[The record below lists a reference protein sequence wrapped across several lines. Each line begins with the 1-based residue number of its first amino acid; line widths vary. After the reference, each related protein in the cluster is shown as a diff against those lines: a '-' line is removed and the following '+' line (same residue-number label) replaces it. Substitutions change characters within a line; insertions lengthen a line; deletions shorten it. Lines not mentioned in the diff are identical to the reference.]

1 MNRRLLLGAATAMLG
16 AGAAMPGAR
25 LAAQPIDAATRAEL
39 LPTGRLRIG
48 IGVGPAASA
57 CWALRQPDGSAR
69 GVTVALAEEAA
80 RRLAA
85 PLALQQYNSSG
96 EVVEAGATATPA
108 WDLSFMPVDAERV
121 ARLAFGPDYYLS
133 TSTYLVPAGS
143 TLSRVE
149 EANAPG
155 VRIWG
160 VANTTTI
167 RAAQRTAPRATITGA
182 AGLDEVLARMAQGE
196 VDAVA
201 LGRES
206 LDSLLPRL
214 PGARI
219 LEGHFHALG
228 TAVVVPRGR
237 PLALAWASAFIES
250 AKQDGT
256 VRRALDAMAI
266 GGPVA
271 PPGSRTAGA

>member
-1 MNRRLLLGAATAMLG
+1 MYRRSL
-16 AGAAMPGAR
+16 
-25 LAAQPIDAATRAEL
+25 LAAAALAPLAARAQDADAATRAEL
-39 LPTGRLRIG
+39 IPTGRLRVG
-48 IGVGPAASA
+48 IGVGPVASA
-57 CWALRQPDGSAR
+57 FWAMRQHDGSAR
-69 GVTVALAEEAA
+69 GVTVTLAEAA
-80 RRLAA
+80 AERLGV
-85 PLALQQYNSSG
+85 PLALQLYASSG
-96 EVVEAGATATPA
+96 AVVEAGATAEPA

-121 ARLAFGPDYYLS
+121 ARLSFGPDYYLS

-143 TLSRVE
+143 TLRHVDD
-149 EANAPG
+149 ANRPG
-155 VRIWG
+155 VRVFG

-167 RAAQRTAPRATITGA
+167 RAAQRAHPAATITG
-182 AGLDEVLARMAQGE
+182 LSSVDEVLERMARGE

-219 LEGHFHALG
+219 LDGHFQALG

-237 PLALAWASAFIES
+237 SLSLAWASAFIEA

-271 PPGSRTAGA
+271 PAGSRSAGA

>member
-1 MNRRLLLGAATAMLG
+1 MPIAA
-16 AGAAMPGAR
+16 R
-25 LAAQPIDAATRAEL
+25 AQPADAGLAPPADAAARAEL
-39 LPTGRLRIG
+39 LPTGSLRVG
-48 IGVGPAASA
+48 IGVGPVASA
-57 CWALRQPDGSAR
+57 FWAMRQPDGSAR
-69 GVTVALAEEAA
+69 GVTVALAEDAA
-80 RRLAA
+80 RRLGV
-85 PLALQQYNSSG
+85 PLALQLYNSSG
-96 EVVEAGATATPA
+96 EVVEAGAVAMPA

-133 TSTYLVPAGS
+133 VSTYLVPAGS
-143 TLSRVE
+143 ALRQVDE
-149 EANAPG
+149 VNREG
-155 VRIWG
+155 VRVFG

-167 RAAQRTAPRATITGA
+167 RAAQRAHPRATITGA
-182 AGLDEVLARMAQGE
+182 TSVDEVLARMARGE

-228 TAVVVPRGR
+228 TAVVVPRNR
-237 PLALAWASAFIES
+237 PLALAWVTAFIET

-256 VRRALDAMAI
+256 VRRALDGMRI

-271 PPGSRTAGA
+271 PAGSRTAGA

>member
-1 MNRRLLLGAATAMLG
+1 MRRRWLLTGALA
-16 AGAAMPGAR
+16 
-25 LAAQPIDAATRAEL
+25 LAAPAVRAQPADAATRAEL
-39 LPTGRLRIG
+39 VPTGRLRVG
-48 IGVGPAASA
+48 IGVGPVASA
-57 CWALRQPDGSAR
+57 FWAMRQPDGSAR

-80 RRLAA
+80 RRLGV
-85 PLALQQYNSSG
+85 PLELQPRNSSG
-96 EVVEAGATATPA
+96 EVVEAGATAEPA
-108 WDLSFMPVDAERV
+108 WDLAFMPVDAERV

-143 TLSRVE
+143 ALRRVE
-149 EANAPG
+149 EANAAG
-155 VRIWG
+155 VRIFG

-167 RAAQRTAPRATITGA
+167 RAAQRTAPLASVTGA
-182 AGLDEVLARMAQGE
+182 RSVDEVLERMARGE

-206 LDSLLPRL
+206 LESLVARL

-219 LEGHFHALG
+219 LDGHFHALG

-237 PLALAWASAFIES
+237 PLSLAWATAFIES

-256 VRRALDAMAI
+256 VRKALDAMGI
-266 GGPVA
+266 SGPVA
-271 PPGSRTAGA
+271 PAGSRTAGA

>member
-1 MNRRLLLGAATAMLG
+1 MHRRTLLGAAM
-16 AGAAMPGAR
+16 
-25 LAAQPIDAATRAEL
+25 LAAPGLPRPALAQPADAATRAEL
-39 LPTGRLRIG
+39 LPTGQLRVG
-48 IGVGPAASA
+48 VGVGPAASA
-57 CWALRQPDGSAR
+57 FWAMRQPDGSPR

-80 RRLAA
+80 RRLGV
-85 PLALQQYNSSG
+85 PLALQAYNSSG
-96 EVVEAGATATPA
+96 EVVEAGAGATPA

-121 ARLAFGPDYYLS
+121 ARLAFGPDFYLS
-133 TSTYLVPAGS
+133 TSTYLVPPGS
-143 TLSRVE
+143 TLRRAE

-167 RAAQRTAPRATITGA
+167 RASQRTAPRATITGA
-182 AGLDEVLARMAQGE
+182 ASLDQVMAAMARGE

-237 PLALAWASAFIES
+237 PLSHAWATAFIEA

-256 VRRALDAMAI
+256 VRRALDAMSI
-266 GGPVA
+266 TGPVA
-271 PPGSRTAGA
+271 PAGSRTAGA

>member
-1 MNRRLLLGAATAMLG
+1 MLRRHLLAAAALGAARPTL
-16 AGAAMPGAR
+16 
-25 LAAQPIDAATRAEL
+25 AQPADAATRAEL
-39 LPTGRLRIG
+39 LPTGRLRVG

-57 CWALRQPDGSAR
+57 FWAMRQPDGTAR

-80 RRLAA
+80 RRLGA
-85 PLALQQYNSSG
+85 PLDLLLLNSSG
-96 EVVEAGATATPA
+96 EVVEAGATATPS

-133 TSTYLVPAGS
+133 TSTYLAPAGS
-143 TLSRVE
+143 RLTSVE
-149 EANAPG
+149 AANSPG
-155 VRIWG
+155 IRLWG

-167 RAAQRTAPRATITGA
+167 RASQRHAPQATHTAA
-182 AGLDEVLARMAQGE
+182 ASLDQVMAAVARGE
-196 VDAVA
+196 VDGVA

-219 LEGHFHALG
+219 LDGHFHALG

-237 PLALAWASAFIES
+237 PLSLAWASAFIE
-250 AKQDGT
+250 AARQDGT
-256 VRRALDAMAI
+256 VRRALDGMGIA
-266 GGPVA
+266 GPVA
-271 PPGSRTAGA
+271 PPGSRTAGG